1 MNNVLNQFLV
11 SKRKHSPIVHIGL
24 IGLGAISAVH
34 IDAFR
39 FHPNAKIVAIADTNS
54 ILLHEKTQQLPNI
67 KAYDTYRQVITDPRV
82 DVVDI
87 MLPHFLHAQVI
98 VEALKAGKDVIC
110 EKPLVIT
117 DKEFDAISRES
128 KKTGKQI
135 YLKQYFRF
143 SRLHQQVRMM
153 LLDGAIGRPYHV
165 SCAYTINALAS
176 LRDHHSWRFN
186 TREAGGGVF
195 MDIGVHIIDYLS
207 ELFGAP
213 RAVFAVMKKNFTSLP
228 QKGEDFATIILE
240 FPAQVVVQISCTAV
254 DTSFGFRWEKHFY
267 GSDAS
272 IHITDN
278 GKTRMTMEVMRNKRR
293 EDVRVEKNWWYAAN
307 YEALQD
313 IVTRLAHH
321 DPPAVTLEDAKSTL
335 GAILGAYES
344 AETGRKIVLR

>member
-1 MNNVLNQFLV
+1 MNNVINRLLV
-11 SKRKHSPIVHIGL
+11 SKKNKSPRVHIGL

-39 FHPNAKIVAIADTNS
+39 LHPDAKVVAFADTNPV
-54 ILLHEKTQQLPNI
+54 LLQEKKRQLPEA
-67 KAYDTYRQVITDPRV
+67 KAYDTYTQVLTDPQV

-87 MLPHFLHAQVI
+87 MLPHFLHAEVI
-98 VEALKAGKDVIC
+98 VAALKAGKDVIC

-117 DKEFDAISRES
+117 SKEFDAISRES

-143 SRLHQQVRMM
+143 SRLHQQARSM
-153 LLDGAIGRPYHV
+153 LLDGAIGRPYYV
-165 SCAYTINALAS
+165 SCVYTINALAS
-176 LRDHHSWRFN
+176 LTDPRSWRFN
-186 TREAGGGVF
+186 AREAGGGVF
-195 MDIGVHIIDYLS
+195 MDIGVHIVDYLS

-213 RAVFAVMKKNFTSLP
+213 RAVYAVMNKNFTSLS
-228 QKGEDFATIILE
+228 QKGEDFATVTLE

-272 IHITDN
+272 LHITDN

-293 EDVRVEKNWWYAAN
+293 VNTYIEKDWWHAAN
-307 YEALQD
+307 NEAIQD
-313 IVTRLAHH
+313 IVTRLARH
-321 DPPAVTLEDAKSTL
+321 DPPAVTLGDAKSTL
-335 GAILGAYES
+335 LAILGAYES
-344 AETGRKIVLR
+344 AATGKKIELR